1 MAKDNPT
8 GDNAAAVQ
16 IPLRTE
22 QLDFLS
28 RTFRAFKRQTEE
40 DLEREGHLSD
50 AKRRRCEQQIPVYQ
64 RLLEGIERGEIVPD
78 PAIVDLAAQVAEVVD
93 KSNGFQDVM
102 MQHRATC
109 RLLEAV
115 EEGSGK

>member
-8 GDNAAAVQ
+8 GDGAAVH
-16 IPLRTE
+16 IPLRPE

-50 AKRRRCEQQIPVYQ
+50 AKRRRCEQQIPVYEQ
-64 RLLEGIERGEIVPD
+64 LIEGIERGEIIPD

-115 EEGSGK
+115 EDGSEQ